1 VTVAD
6 GHWLP
11 ELSRGDVIA
20 GTFEIEQK
28 LGSGMLG
35 ATYLARHLK
44 TRQAVALKLI
54 KPSLLASGKDLE
66 RFERAFKAVQKTRH
80 DGLVRYFEMGQHEGV
95 TWFSMEYF
103 ESQNLRTVM
112 NEYQKE
118 QKPFTIQEACQIVIR
133 ILEAT
138 DSIHK
143 QGIIHKNIKPE
154 NVLVQ
159 TKRIGP
165 GGGKIVRTIKITDAG
180 LAEIV
185 NPSIFAEGYIA
196 RDEMPYM
203 APELT
208 AFSEP
213 GSPPSDIYSVGVLLY
228 ELLVGQTP
236 RGTYLAPTQ
245 LRGDL
250 PDHIDDIVEVAM
262 DADSHGRY
270 PTCQDMLNDIQ
281 SSFSG
286 DIFEKQAP
294 ISFRN
299 VLVGVGVVIA
309 ILIGYTIYITNF
321 QAKVDPMDEA
331 RVHDEQVR
339 RELANTNPP
348 PDQATIDTMTAPHRE
363 MLYIPTGTFA
373 MGRLYQEGLATAFQS
388 EPLAQIEKVSAFYID
403 RFEFP
408 NTLKDFEGN
417 PAKPAAKVTWK
428 QADEA
433 CAQLGK
439 RLCSEQEWEKACKG
453 PANWIYSYGD
463 TFDHEM
469 CGGGINDPYHLGER
483 ESCVSGYGVYDL
495 SGGLREW
502 TATLHGPKKNR
513 AVVKGGLK
521 TNNER
526 GSRCAF
532 SVDES
537 TTYADGTLAFR
548 CCLDVGVAKEPATG
562 EAQAAQPQ

>member
-1 VTVAD
+1 MSD
-6 GHWLP
+6 GSGLP
-11 ELSRGDVIA
+11 ELSRGNVIA
-20 GTFEIEQK
+20 GTYEIEQK
-28 LGSGMLG
+28 LGAGLLG
-35 ATYLARHLK
+35 ATYLAKNNK
-44 TRQAVALKLI
+44 TRQQVAIKFI
-54 KPSLLASGKDLE
+54 KPSLLPSE
-66 RFERAFKAVQKTRH
+66 RDHERLDRAFAAAQKIKH
-80 DGLVRYFEMGQHEGV
+80 DGVVRVLEMGKHQGIA
-95 TWFSMEYF
+95 WLAMEYF
-103 ESQNLRTVM
+103 ESQDLRAVM

-118 QKPFTIQEACQIVIR
+118 QKPFTIQEACQIAIR

-138 DSIHK
+138 DAIHK
-143 QGIIHKNIKPE
+143 SGIIHKNLKPE

-159 TKRIGP
+159 SKRIGP
-165 GGGKIVRTIKITDAG
+165 GGGKIVRTIKISDVGIAD
-180 LAEIV
+180 IV
-185 NPSIFAEGYIA
+185 NPSIFAEGYVA
-196 RDEMPYM
+196 RDEMPYL

-250 PDHIDDIVEVAM
+250 PEHIDDIVEVAM
-262 DADSHGRY
+262 DPDSNGRY

-281 SSFSG
+281 TSFSG
-286 DIFEKQAP
+286 DIFDKQVS
-294 ISFRN
+294 IGFRN
-299 VLVGVGVVIA
+299 VLVGVAVLVT
-309 ILIGYTIYITNF
+309 ILVGYTVYIAKF
-321 QAKVDPMDEA
+321 QEKVDPMETA
-331 RVHDEQVR
+331 RAEDDAMR
-339 RELANTNPP
+339 RMLATSNPP
-348 PDQATIDTMTAPHRE
+348 PDQATIDAKTALHRE
-363 MLYIPTGTFA
+363 MLYIPNGTFA
-373 MGRLYQEGLATAFQS
+373 MGRLHQEGLETAFQS
-388 EPLAQIEKVSAFYID
+388 EPLAQVETVGAFYID

-408 NTLKDFEGN
+408 NTLKDPGGN
-417 PAKPAAKVTWK
+417 PVKPAAKVTWQ

-433 CAQLGK
+433 CARLGK
-439 RLCSEQEWEKACKG
+439 RLCTEEEWEKACKG

-463 TFDHEM
+463 TFDLEM
-469 CGGGINDPYHLGER
+469 CGGGINQPYHLGER

-548 CCLDVGVAKEPATG
+548 CCLDVDQAKANTTG
-562 EAQAAQPQ
+562 DAQAAEPK